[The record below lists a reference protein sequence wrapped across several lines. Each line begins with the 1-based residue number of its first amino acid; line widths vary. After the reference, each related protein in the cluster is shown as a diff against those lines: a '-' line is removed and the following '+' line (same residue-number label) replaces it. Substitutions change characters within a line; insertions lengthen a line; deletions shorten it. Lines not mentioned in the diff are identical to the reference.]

1 MENKSGS
8 EKMIGAREMFLSRIG
23 IFYDGNYF
31 YHVSNYYCYGH
42 PRKSRLSIPG
52 IHDFIKRY
60 VSLQENISPAFCQI
74 VDCHYFR
81 GRLRAMEANERQIL
95 LNERI
100 FDDILMREGIVTH
113 YLPIT
118 RGGEKGVDVS
128 LALEALELTLFKKF
142 NVVVLIASD
151 GDYIPLVRKLNSLG
165 TRVMVLGWD
174 FEYTDDNGNTRYT
187 STSTRLL
194 NEAAYPLR
202 MHDFI
207 NGTKRFPDISPD
219 MLFVNDSPND
229 GYVQTNDHYDEDAD
243 DSETQQPYSD
253 PVRKRGR
260 IVQLKGGY
268 GFISTDIP
276 QKNLFFF
283 TEQLRNCEFNE
294 LQPGDLMEYEPGYND
309 RGECCKNVDLI
320 AHPAA
325 RN

>member
-1 MENKSGS
+1 MIENK
-8 EKMIGAREMFLSRIG
+8 ERYLTRIG

-42 PRKSRLSIPG
+42 ARKSRLSIPG
-52 IHDFIKRY
+52 IHEFIKRY
-60 VSLQENISPAFCQI
+60 ISLQENTSPTFCQI

-81 GRLRAMEANERQIL
+81 GRLPALEANERQIL

-142 NVVVLIASD
+142 NVVALIASD

-187 STSTRLL
+187 STSSRLL

-207 NGTKRFPDISPD
+207 NGTKRYPDISPD
-219 MLFVNDSPND
+219 LLFVNNPHDNYPEPREEYDDVREQD
-229 GYVQTNDHYDEDAD
+229 GEVFGG
-243 DSETQQPYSD
+243 

-260 IVQLKGGY
+260 IVQLKSGY
-268 GFISTDIP
+268 GFISTDVP
-276 QKNLFFF
+276 GKNLFFY
-283 TEQLRNCEFNE
+283 TEQLRNCDFNE
-294 LQPGDLMEYEPGYND
+294 LMIGDLMEYEPGFND
-309 RGECCKNVDLI
+309 RGECCKNVELI
-320 AHPAA
+320 AHPE
-325 RN
+325 RNS